1 MYDQICE
8 TLIENGARLIYTVNR
23 PVAVTL
29 KKLEGEYPSFRGEI
43 SLNEKIAFELALTGA
58 YASKRTAC
66 LFTTEGLYE
75 ALDPLM
81 SSAYTGVIGGFLL
94 VCIKEIEEDITPLGP
109 FSKLPIIVTENE
121 DDFVLAVEF
130 GYGIS
135 EKYEIPVIVQAAADT
150 AAAVRS
156 SDPRPPYPAMCGTE
170 GGGVRSVQPESLTQN
185 SKLKT
190 QNSVFNKDP
199 SRWAA
204 TPKFRY
210 QLHRELNEK
219 IEKIREEFETYEGNI
234 KTIKSK
240 TGIITDSHSGLDF
253 FDEDSSM
260 LFLSTVYPLPVR
272 LVNGFI
278 AEMDEVFISEGPYPA
293 IELQIS
299 DRSKIIS
306 GKMGS
311 PGRRTKPA
319 ETMYGFDVVRD
330 TLGPASSINMAHGIK
345 KTEPERRILAITFE
359 DFFFHSG
366 MPAFVNTLY
375 NASSYVL
382 LILVNEKEEAIK
394 QVLAGFGFHNAFH
407 IDKYSEIERFK
418 DAKELTVLF
427 CKGII

>member
-1 MYDQICE
+1 MYDQICK
-8 TLIENGARLIYTVNR
+8 TLIKNGARLIYTVSR
-23 PVAVTL
+23 PVAATL
-29 KKLEGEYPSFRGEI
+29 NKLEVEYPSFRGEI

-94 VCIKEIEEDITPLGP
+94 VCIKEIEEEITPLGP

-121 DDFVLAVEF
+121 DDFVRAVEF

-135 EKYEIPVIVQAAADT
+135 EKYEILVIIQTSADT
-150 AAAVRS
+150 APVCS
-156 SDPRPPYPAMCGTE
+156 IGS
-170 GGGVRSVQPESLTQN
+170 ESLTQN
-185 SKLKT
+185 SSDP
-190 QNSVFNKDP
+190 QAGSPIQSSVFNKDP

-210 QLHRELNEK
+210 ELHRELNEK
-219 IEKIREEFETYEGNI
+219 IEKIREEFEAYQGNI

-260 LFLSTVYPLPVR
+260 LFLSTVHPLPLK
-272 LVNGFI
+272 LVNGFV

-375 NASSYVL
+375 NSSAYVL

-394 QVLAGFGFHNAFH
+394 QVLAGFGFRNAFH
-407 IDKYSEIERFK
+407 IDKYSEIERFNN
-418 DAKELTVLF
+418 AKELTVLF

>member
-1 MYDQICE
+1 MYDQICK

-23 PVAVTL
+23 PVAATL

-94 VCIKEIEEDITPLGP
+94 ICIKEIEEEITPLGP

-121 DDFVLAVEF
+121 DDFVRAVEF
-130 GYGIS
+130 GYMIS
-135 EKYEIPVIVQAAADT
+135 EKYEIPVIIQAGSNGLEG
-150 AAAVRS
+150 RS
-156 SDPRPPYPAMCGTE
+156 PS
-170 GGGVRSVQPESLTQN
+170 SIQN
-185 SKLKT
+185 LEFKT
-190 QNSVFNKDP
+190 QNSHFTKNP

-204 TPKFRY
+204 TPKFRF

-219 IEKIREEFETYEGNI
+219 IEKIREEFEAYEGNI

-240 TGIITDSHSGLDF
+240 TGVITDSHSGLDF

-260 LFLSTVYPLPVR
+260 LFLSTVHPLPLK

-278 AEMDEVFISEGPYPA
+278 TEMDEVFISEGPYPA

-382 LILVNEKEEAIK
+382 LVLVNEKEEAIK

-418 DAKELTVLF
+418 DSKELTVLF

>member
-1 MYDQICE
+1 MYDQICK

-23 PVAVTL
+23 PVAATL

-94 VCIKEIEEDITPLGP
+94 VCIKEIEEEITPLGP

-121 DDFVLAVEF
+121 DDFVRAVEF

-150 AAAVRS
+150 AAAVR
-156 SDPRPPYPAMCGTE
+156 G
-170 GGGVRSVQPESLTQN
+170 RSEREREETLLQFKIQN
-185 SKLKT
+185 SKLKIR
-190 QNSVFNKDP
+190 SLIRDP

-210 QLHRELNEK
+210 ELHRALNEK
-219 IEKIREEFETYEGNI
+219 IEKIREEFEAYEGNI

-240 TGIITDSHSGLDF
+240 TGVITDSHSGLDF

-260 LFLSTVYPLPVR
+260 LFLSTVHPLPVR
-272 LVNGFI
+272 LVNGFV

-418 DAKELTVLF
+418 EAKELTVLF

>member
-1 MYDQICE
+1 MYDQICK
-8 TLIENGARLIYTVNR
+8 TLIKNGARLIYTVNR
-23 PVAVTL
+23 PVASTL

-94 VCIKEIEEDITPLGP
+94 VCIKEIEEEITPLGP

-121 DDFVLAVEF
+121 DDFVRAVEF

-135 EKYEIPVIVQAAADT
+135 EKYEIPVIVQVEADT
-150 AAAVRS
+150 AAVS
-156 SDPRPPYPAMCGTE
+156 SYRLQVAGITPNAELRTP
-170 GGGVRSVQPESLTQN
+170 N
-185 SKLKT
+185 SKRDV
-190 QNSVFNKDP
+190 SRFNKDP

-210 QLHRELNEK
+210 ELHRELNEK
-219 IEKIREEFETYEGNI
+219 IEKIREEFEAYEGNI

-260 LFLSTVYPLPVR
+260 LFLSTVHPLPLK
-272 LVNGFI
+272 LVNGFV
-278 AEMDEVFISEGPYPA
+278 AEMDEVFISEGPYTA

>member
-1 MYDQICE
+1 MYDQICK

-23 PVAVTL
+23 PVAATL

-94 VCIKEIEEDITPLGP
+94 ICIKEIEEEITPLGP

-121 DDFVLAVEF
+121 DDFVRAVEF
-130 GYGIS
+130 GYMIS
-135 EKYEIPVIVQAAADT
+135 EKYEIPVIIQAGSNGLEGRGKRDEG
-150 AAAVRS
+150 RNPS
-156 SDPRPPYPAMCGTE
+156 SI
-170 GGGVRSVQPESLTQN
+170 QN
-185 SKLKT
+185 LEFKT
-190 QNSVFNKDP
+190 QNSHFTKNP

-204 TPKFRY
+204 TPKFRF

-219 IEKIREEFETYEGNI
+219 IEKIREEFEAYEGNI

-240 TGIITDSHSGLDF
+240 TGVITDSHSGLDF

-260 LFLSTVYPLPVR
+260 LFLSTVHPLPLK
-272 LVNGFI
+272 LVNGFVT
-278 AEMDEVFISEGPYPA
+278 EMDEVFISEGPYPA

-382 LILVNEKEEAIK
+382 LVLVNEKEEAIK

>member
-1 MYDQICE
+1 
-8 TLIENGARLIYTVNR
+8 
-23 PVAVTL
+23 
-29 KKLEGEYPSFRGEI
+29 
-43 SLNEKIAFELALTGA
+43 
-58 YASKRTAC
+58 
-66 LFTTEGLYE
+66 
-75 ALDPLM
+75 
-81 SSAYTGVIGGFLL
+81 
-94 VCIKEIEEDITPLGP
+94 
-109 FSKLPIIVTENE
+109 
-121 DDFVLAVEF
+121 
-130 GYGIS
+130 
-135 EKYEIPVIVQAAADT
+135 
-150 AAAVRS
+150 
-156 SDPRPPYPAMCGTE
+156 
-170 GGGVRSVQPESLTQN
+170 
-185 SKLKT
+185 
-190 QNSVFNKDP
+190 
-199 SRWAA
+199 
-204 TPKFRY
+204 
-210 QLHRELNEK
+210 
-219 IEKIREEFETYEGNI
+219 
-234 KTIKSK
+234 
-240 TGIITDSHSGLDF
+240 
-253 FDEDSSM
+253 M

-272 LVNGFI
+272 LVNGFVT
-278 AEMDEVFISEGPYPA
+278 EMDEVFISEGPYPA

>member
-1 MYDQICE
+1 MYDQICK

-23 PVAVTL
+23 PVAATL

-94 VCIKEIEEDITPLGP
+94 VCIKEIEEEITPLGP

-121 DDFVLAVEF
+121 DDFVRAVEF

-135 EKYEIPVIVQAAADT
+135 EKYEIPVIVQVAADT
-150 AAAVRS
+150 AAA
-156 SDPRPPYPAMCGTE
+156 AE
-170 GGGVRSVQPESLTQN
+170 GRRRRTFN
-185 SKLKT
+185 SKLKRPASESPT
-190 QNSVFNKDP
+190 QNSVFNKNP

-210 QLHRELNEK
+210 ELHRELNEK

-234 KTIKSK
+234 KTIESK

-260 LFLSTVYPLPVR
+260 LFLSTVHPLPVR
-272 LVNGFI
+272 LVNGFV

-418 DAKELTVLF
+418 DAKELTVSF

>member
-1 MYDQICE
+1 MYDQICK

-23 PVAVTL
+23 PVAATL
-29 KKLEGEYPSFRGEI
+29 KKFEGEYPSFRGEI

-94 VCIKEIEEDITPLGP
+94 VCIKEIEEEITPLGP

-121 DDFVLAVEF
+121 DDFVRAVEF
-130 GYGIS
+130 GYMIS
-135 EKYEIPVIVQAAADT
+135 EKYEIPVIVQAAAE
-150 AAAVRS
+150 AAVTGSRCQVTGITPNS
-156 SDPRPPYPAMCGTE
+156 ELRTS
-170 GGGVRSVQPESLTQN
+170 N
-185 SKLKT
+185 SKHDSSRFEK
-190 QNSVFNKDP
+190 NP

-204 TPKFRY
+204 TPKFRF

-219 IEKIREEFETYEGNI
+219 IEKIREEFEAYEGNI

-240 TGIITDSHSGLDF
+240 IGVITDSHSGLDF

-260 LFLSTVYPLPVR
+260 LFLSTVHPLPLK
-272 LVNGFI
+272 LVNGFV

-382 LILVNEKEEAIK
+382 LVLVNEKEEAIK